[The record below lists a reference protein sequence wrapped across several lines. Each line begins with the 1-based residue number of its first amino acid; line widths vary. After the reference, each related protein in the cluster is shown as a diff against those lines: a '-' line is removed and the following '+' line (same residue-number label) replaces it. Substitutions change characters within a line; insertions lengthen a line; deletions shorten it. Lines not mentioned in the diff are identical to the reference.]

1 MRDDETDHLLLLRSV
16 RRGDDTAFWNVW
28 QHYRQHLYDVS
39 LRHMSGMQADADDA
53 MSRSM
58 LIAREKLPD
67 YATSIENLE
76 AWLTRLTC
84 NVCLDIHREHRRAR
98 RNAVS
103 LDDIAAEQEPVTRD
117 LSPEDECQMNEV
129 RGAISEAIAS
139 LPPRLRDVVRLR
151 FLQEMSYDA
160 IAKTLSI
167 TSENARKR
175 VQQARAA
182 LQNRLSSL
190 NCE

>member
-1 MRDDETDHLLLLRSV
+1 MHDQE
-16 RRGDDTAFWNVW
+16 FWNVW

-39 LRHMSGMQADADDA
+39 LRHMSGVQADAEDA

-67 YATSIENLE
+67 YAASIENLE

-84 NVCLDIHREHRRAR
+84 NVCLDMHREHRRAR
-98 RNAVS
+98 RDAIS
-103 LDDIAAEQEPVTRD
+103 LDDINAEQEPVTRD

-129 RGAISEAIAS
+129 RNAIAEAIAS

-160 IAKTLSI
+160 IAKKLSI

-175 VQQARAA
+175 VQQARSV
-182 LQNRLSSL
+182 LLSTL
-190 NCE
+190 GPQL